1 MEELTIQQIME
12 KYPYLKKDSERIL
25 FVTMSEYEKL
35 RKSETIELPSK
46 SKKVIVEIL
55 KRILNDDFYFE
66 YASRYFS
73 NQIDKFAV
81 WGVKD
86 GDTAL
91 APISY
96 DKSTIIEGFQQLISS
111 GKIILGSDER
121 RRYQFLK
128 DSISFDKFL
137 EKNKGNNYNLSIDEK
152 KYSIPN
158 EQLISV
164 MKLPDEQFDMLLSN
178 DKIKNI
184 YNVPKNHFIYAAFKF
199 FEESKVIGNFLVP
212 DNICKHYRELK
223 SLQKVDFEALNK
235 ILFTADTKYK
245 EINLNNELR
254 RAIVEGMPEDATDLE
269 KAIYIYIRMC
279 KLFTYDDEY
288 FAVNQRGEAAKK
300 HKSADYISSITL
312 ENNKIVCFEF
322 NLIYAKFLNELGIH
336 FLSDYKGMTGESF
349 YGEGHANLEFR
360 TGKFLVNADSVT
372 SILIGDITRA
382 KLNEPLVGI
391 KCNNINMQTQNEFK
405 SSVTKMYQLIALQD
419 KDTKQKQQIEH
430 IPTLDEL
437 LSEYSS
443 IVSSTYNIDLN
454 ERLSILMDKINST
467 EMVGIDL
474 FSYILQLRKIL
485 FTEEQRKN
493 NIDVTIIRNNN
504 PFEEGRIAMSSA
516 IFTLNDYSFEESPEQ
531 NIYYSFDS
539 NYGLNTI
546 TKEELQSKFDDG
558 IFEYINQDTPK
569 VPGIVENGGKIK

>member
-46 SKKVIVEIL
+46 RKKVIVEIL

-81 WGVKD
+81 WGVKN

-111 GKIILGSDER
+111 GKIILGPDER

-184 YNVPKNHFIYAAFKF
+184 YNVPKDHFIYAAFKF

-300 HKSADYISSITL
+300 HKSTDYISSITL

-322 NLIYAKFLNELGIH
+322 NICEV
-336 FLSDYKGMTGESF
+336 
-349 YGEGHANLEFR
+349 LE
-360 TGKFLVNADSVT
+360 
-372 SILIGDITRA
+372 
-382 KLNEPLVGI
+382 
-391 KCNNINMQTQNEFK
+391 
-405 SSVTKMYQLIALQD
+405 
-419 KDTKQKQQIEH
+419 
-430 IPTLDEL
+430 
-437 LSEYSS
+437 
-443 IVSSTYNIDLN
+443 
-454 ERLSILMDKINST
+454 
-467 EMVGIDL
+467 
-474 FSYILQLRKIL
+474 
-485 FTEEQRKN
+485 
-493 NIDVTIIRNNN
+493 
-504 PFEEGRIAMSSA
+504 
-516 IFTLNDYSFEESPEQ
+516 
-531 NIYYSFDS
+531 
-539 NYGLNTI
+539 
-546 TKEELQSKFDDG
+546 
-558 IFEYINQDTPK
+558 
-569 VPGIVENGGKIK
+569 